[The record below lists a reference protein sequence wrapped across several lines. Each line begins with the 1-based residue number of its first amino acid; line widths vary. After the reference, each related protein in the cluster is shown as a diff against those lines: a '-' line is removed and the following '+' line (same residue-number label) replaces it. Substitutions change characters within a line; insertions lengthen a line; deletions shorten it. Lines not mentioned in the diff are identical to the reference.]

1 MESRMSAMTGKDN
14 IEGRIKQLKKE
25 IDELTA

>member
-1 MESRMSAMTGKDN
+1 MSAMTGQDN
-14 IEGRIKQLKKE
+14 IEGRIKELKKE